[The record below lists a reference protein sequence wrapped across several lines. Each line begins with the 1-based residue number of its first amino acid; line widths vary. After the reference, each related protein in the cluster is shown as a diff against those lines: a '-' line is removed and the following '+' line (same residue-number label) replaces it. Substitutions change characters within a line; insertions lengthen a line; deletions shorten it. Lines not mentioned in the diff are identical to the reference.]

1 MDAFHEILVTREN
14 AMLHH
19 ELHRIREAELLREAA
34 AQRLVRE
41 AARSRG
47 GRSAEHEGGGRV
59 RPVRR
64 WRGHRSSRSYRT
76 AA

>member
-1 MDAFHEILVTREN
+1 
-14 AMLHH
+14 MLHH

-34 AQRLVRE
+34 THRSVWE
-41 AARSRG
+41 AVEESG
-47 GRSAEHEGGGRV
+47 GRSAERESGGRV

-64 WRGHRSSRSYRT
+64 WRGHRSPRSYGT

>member
-1 MDAFHEILVTREN
+1 
-14 AMLHH
+14 MLHH

-34 AQRLVRE
+34 AHRLVRE
-41 AARSRG
+41 AVESG
-47 GRSAEHEGGGRV
+47 GRSAGRESGGRV

-64 WRGHRSSRSYRT
+64 WRGHRSPRSYRT

>member
-1 MDAFHEILVTREN
+1 MDAFHETLVTREN
-14 AMLHH
+14 TMLHH

-34 AQRLVRE
+34 AHRLVRE
-41 AARSRG
+41 AVEASG
-47 GRSAEHEGGGRV
+47 GRSAGRESGGRV

-64 WRGHRSSRSYRT
+64 WRGHRSPRSYRT

>member
-1 MDAFHEILVTREN
+1 
-14 AMLHH
+14 MLHH

-34 AQRLVRE
+34 AHRLVRE
-41 AARSRG
+41 AAEGLG
-47 GRSAEHEGGGRV
+47 GRSAGRGSGGRV

-64 WRGHRSSRSYRT
+64 WRGDRSPRSYRT

>member
-1 MDAFHEILVTREN
+1 MDAFRETLVTREN
-14 AMLHH
+14 TMLHH

-34 AQRLVRE
+34 AHRLVRDAVE
-41 AARSRG
+41 ESG
-47 GRSAEHEGGGRV
+47 GRSAEREPGGRV

-64 WRGHRSSRSYRT
+64 WRGQRSPRSYRT

>member
-1 MDAFHEILVTREN
+1 
-14 AMLHH
+14 MLHH

-34 AQRLVRE
+34 AHRLVRE
-41 AARSRG
+41 AAEPG
-47 GRSAEHEGGGRV
+47 GRSAERESGGRV

-64 WRGHRSSRSYRT
+64 WRGHRSPRSYRT